1 MYFMS
6 SQNLETTY
14 KVKKFLSSDSVIG
27 QSGCNQIPVIRQLKQ
42 PIIPS
47 PPNTESIFL
56 ADIFFPINCFFLL
69 GNCNGYD
76 QLEAGR
82 HIVHFGP

>member
-1 MYFMS
+1 MYLMS

-47 PPNTESIFL
+47 PPNTESITISI
-56 ADIFFPINCFFLL
+56 ATTNYATEL
-69 GNCNGYD
+69 GNFKIWGI
-76 QLEAGR
+76 LL
-82 HIVHFGP
+82 V

>member
-27 QSGCNQIPVIRQLKQ
+27 QLGCNQIPVIRQLKQ

-47 PPNTESIFL
+47 PPNTESITISI
-56 ADIFFPINCFFLL
+56 ATNNYATEL
-69 GNCNGYD
+69 GNFKIWGI
-76 QLEAGR
+76 LL
-82 HIVHFGP
+82 V